1 MAKII
6 WSSAR
11 QNGKSN
17 LTMLETMKKLGLIE
31 GEIKVGFSPI
41 NIEEEYQ
48 EEEEVRPEVEE
59 KPFI

>member
-1 MAKII
+1 MAKMV

-31 GEIKVGFSPI
+31 GEIKVGFSQI

-48 EEEEVRPEVEE
+48 EEEEVRPEVAQ
-59 KPFI
+59 KSFI